1 MAVRWSRIPGR
12 GGREASAANPPISVG
27 PWGRLAQRTNRGSA
41 GHRGVP
47 LANTDVIPVKFPR
60 MAHRL
65 RDLGPQHHAAV
76 RMRIEGV
83 PSDEICERL
92 GIERRTLYLWFVDP
106 LVKAELTRQLARV
119 DELFA

>member
-1 MAVRWSRIPGR
+1 
-12 GGREASAANPPISVG
+12 
-27 PWGRLAQRTNRGSA
+27 
-41 GHRGVP
+41 
-47 LANTDVIPVKFPR
+47 

-92 GIERRTLYLWFVDP
+92 GIERRTLYLWFGDP

-119 DELFA
+119 DELFAGQLETSMGGRASRGGQPCTSLSASADAA